1 MKSNHLSLH
10 CKFCKAFMLILFFVS
25 LPGMQSG
32 IYAQPVNDKCEMAT
46 PLPLDAFNGTF
57 YCIEDSIDEADPDPL
72 HEEVF
77 DVSLF
82 PTVWYS
88 FRIFEFSTLVNIHF
102 RSETISWPVLR
113 LFQKSTTCDNLI
125 PVEMR
130 EGVDGKAEWIGLN
143 LGYGEY
149 LLAVTSIDANE
160 GTFSLCINNLAAFL
174 EVKQMKVGTPKVEW
188 REYYG
193 PLEGP
198 YFQGELLYLST
209 TVSQWQDAHGS
220 CSWFQGLVPVFG
232 QSWLEE
238 SYHDLSWNST
248 LNGQSLGQQGN
259 GHYGPSTWDWFE
271 DDVGYHKFSDHLK
284 NGFFE
289 DQLLVANGGLK
300 STIFDPFVQ
309 DYAEDIYG
317 GCCAPCWDPD
327 PGEQL
332 PPGWFCYGIDG
343 SCGISGPPIRYDW
356 GDGGSCSPTNREWS
370 FEFSMLVSDDIYL
383 CDSDRDIDLTL
394 AMYPFMDN
402 TIGSWSDNF
411 DGFYDAYGFKRLSV
425 VCGIP
430 NLQPVLLYPDTILY
444 ACYPDSLVLPLN
456 LLGPHLGNVAFWKY
470 SLEGP
475 GVNSTFSG
483 ITPNDTLTLFP
494 EPHGSNVIVY
504 EGWIQ
509 AFSDPRHMIDQF
521 YVIFKF
527 YKRAPSAE
535 IEWEIIN
542 GQVHF
547 SQTTPLHEITSILWD
562 FGDSTTSNV
571 FKPIHTYEKEGPY
584 LVTLIVSNPCGS
596 DTLKEEI
603 FFVRSLPNPQIATS
617 TSIICRGDTIHYSSL
632 TTGYL
637 DSLSWFFEGGDPRN
651 ANDSIVSVVYLEA
664 GSFDVSLSAFNPLGE
679 RSLLWQDSIQVM
691 DVPVASFSTV
701 ASDSLSYC
709 IYTGDL
715 LDIAQWQIG
724 SGPIIEN
731 DTLTIENEGFHLI
744 TLIVSNICG
753 ADTLQEEVLFIR
765 NLPEPRFTV
774 SDYTLCRMDTITY
787 TSISTGWI
795 DSLVWVFDGGSPG
808 FSSDSIVKV
817 VYPDIGL
824 FDISLTAFNAI
835 GEAARILVDTLA
847 VQDPPVPDYSVAIFD
862 SLYYC
867 IYSGPEADVVL
878 WQFNDESI
886 VSHDTL
892 ILVVEESGVYPIKLW
907 VENSCGRDSV
917 FFNLHIL
924 ATATE
929 ELETLSTLYLYPNPT
944 KGSLWMVT
952 EQLELPAL
960 INIYDWTGRL
970 VWTHQMTSGS
980 KSPFEM
986 VLDQIGVST
995 GAYLFE
1001 LRQANISQVRRFV
1014 KM

>member
-1 MKSNHLSLH
+1 
-10 CKFCKAFMLILFFVS
+10 
-25 LPGMQSG
+25 MQSG

-57 YCIEDSIDEADPDPL
+57 YCIEDSIDGADPDPL
-72 HEEVF
+72 QEEVF

-88 FRIFEFSTLVNIHF
+88 FRIFEGSTLVNIHF
-102 RSETISWPVLR
+102 RSKTISWPVLR
-113 LFQKSTTCDNLI
+113 LFEKSTSCDNLI
-125 PVEMR
+125 PVDMR

-149 LLAVTSIDANE
+149 LLAVTSIDAGE
-160 GTFSLCINNLAAFL
+160 GTFTLCINDLAAFL
-174 EVKQMKVGTPKVEW
+174 EVKQMKVSTPKVEW
-188 REYYG
+188 REYNG

-198 YFQGELLYLST
+198 YYQGELLYLSS

-232 QSWLEE
+232 RSWSEQS
-238 SYHDLSWNST
+238 YNDLSLSSYI
-248 LNGQSLGQQGN
+248 NGQPMGQPGN
-259 GHYGPSTWDWFE
+259 GNYWPTTWDWFT
-271 DDVGYHKFSDHLK
+271 DDVSYHKYSDHLK
-284 NGFFE
+284 TGFFE
-289 DQLLVANGGLK
+289 DQLFGVRGGLK
-300 STIFDPFVQ
+300 STIFDPFVPDHAQ
-309 DYAEDIYG
+309 GIYG
-317 GCCAPCWDPD
+317 GCCSPCWDTNL
-327 PGEQL
+327 GEQL
-332 PPGWFCYGIDG
+332 PPGWFCYGING
-343 SCGISGPPIRYDW
+343 SCSIPGPPIRYDW
-356 GDGGSCSPTNREWS
+356 GDGGSCSPTPMEWT
-370 FEFSMLVSDDIYL
+370 FEYSMLVSDEIDH
-383 CDSDRDIDLTL
+383 CDPDVDIDLTL
-394 AMYPFMDN
+394 AMFPFMENTVGAWGDN
-402 TIGSWSDNF
+402 N
-411 DGFYDAYGFKRLSV
+411 DGIYDPYGFKRLSV
-425 VCGIP
+425 VCGVP
-430 NLQPVLLYPDTILY
+430 NLSPVILYPDTVLN
-444 ACYPDSLVLPLN
+444 ACYPDSIVLPLN

-470 SLEGP
+470 SLDGS
-475 GVNSTFSG
+475 GDNMYSG
-483 ITPNDTLTLFP
+483 ITPNDILTLFP
-494 EPHGSNVIVY
+494 EPHSNSVIEY
-504 EGWIQ
+504 NGWIQ

-547 SQTTPLHEITSILWD
+547 SQANLLNATTSILWD

-596 DTLKEEI
+596 DTLMEEI
-603 FFVRSLPNPQIATS
+603 FFVRSLPNPLIATS
-617 TSIICRGDTIHYSSL
+617 ASIICRGDTIRYSSL

-637 DSLSWFFEGGDPRN
+637 DSLAWFFEGGDPRN
-651 ANDSIVSVVYLEA
+651 ANDSIVSVVYLEP
-664 GSFDVSLSAFNPLGE
+664 GRFDVSLSAFNPLGE
-679 RSLLWQDSIQVM
+679 RSLLWKDSIQVL
-691 DVPVASFSTV
+691 DVPVASFSTM
-701 ASDSLSYC
+701 ASDSVSYC
-709 IYTGDL
+709 IYTGDP
-715 LDIAQWQIG
+715 LDIAYWQIG

-731 DTLTIENEGFHLI
+731 DTLTIESEGIHLI
-744 TLIVSNICG
+744 TLIVSNDCG

-774 SDYTLCRMDTITY
+774 SDYAFCRMDTITY

-824 FDISLTAFNAI
+824 FDVSLTAFNAS
-835 GEAARILVDTLA
+835 GEAARILVDTLS

-867 IYSGPEADVVL
+867 IYTGPEADIVL

-892 ILVVEESGVYPIKLW
+892 ILVEEESGVYPIKLW

-929 ELETLSTLYLYPNPT
+929 ELETMSSLYLYPNPA

-952 EQLELPAL
+952 EQLELPAS
-960 INIYDWTGRL
+960 INIYDWSGRL
-970 VWTHQMTSGS
+970 VWTHEMTSVY
-980 KSPFEM
+980 KSPFEIL
-986 VLDQIGVST
+986 LDQIGVTAGS
-995 GAYLFE
+995 YLFE
-1001 LRQANISQVRRFV
+1001 LRQANISQVRRFL
-1014 KM
+1014 KI